1 MWLHGVGREPNR
13 ESMWTLG
20 EMGKVSVCLL
30 ALWWPP
36 RSGDIIIPHLEA
48 GTEPRAEITQII
60 QPDYQSQQNLIWTLA
75 EAALGPRPVVQ
86 LISRPPPDLV

>member
-48 GTEPRAEITQII
+48 GTEPRAEITQI
-60 QPDYQSQQNLIWTLA
+60 A

-86 LISRPPPDLV
+86 LMNIPPTP